1 MKDIKRISVWI
12 PIIIALFFVAGM
24 TVGGLLTRNRGVSS
38 ANKKF
43 ATILNLIENEYV
55 DKVNLDSLLEETLP
69 QLLSNLDPH
78 SSYIPKA
85 DLQGVNAELEG
96 SFSGVGV
103 QFMVNNDTV
112 TVIEVVSGGP
122 SEKVGLMAGDRI
134 ISVDGENIAG
144 ISITNDE
151 VMKKLKGDAGT
162 KVTLGIKRANSK
174 KTLKFVITRGP
185 VPVTT
190 IDSSYL
196 LNDSTGYIKVN
207 RFGRNTYDEF
217 LTSLILLKEDGAK
230 NYVVD
235 LRGNT
240 GGFME
245 MAILMANEFLQP
257 RSVIVAKKGRDGKN
271 DEIFF
276 SDGSGA
282 FKDDG
287 LVILLDEYS
296 ASSSEI
302 FAGAIQ
308 DNDRGLIIGRRSFGK
323 GLIQR
328 QAELPDSSAI
338 RLTIARY
345 YTPSG
350 RCIQRDYADAQTY
363 RNDLIERY
371 NHGELF
377 AEDSVKLNIN
387 DSYKTVTGRTVYGG
401 GGIMPDIYIPVD
413 TSGITNYYINVVNA
427 GLMQRFA
434 FEYCDM
440 NRERL
445 SETDNILKVLPAD
458 DTLLRMFVNFAAQNG
473 IPARWYYINI
483 SHDLIVNQLK
493 ALIARDIIGNHAYY
507 EIINRNDNAVERAVA
522 EISRG
527 NAKSPITGKKNDKT
541 VK

>member
-527 NAKSPITGKKNDKT
+527 NAKSPITGKKTTKP
-541 VK
+541 

>member
-55 DKVNLDSLLEETLP
+55 DKVDLDSLLEETLP

-287 LVILLDEYS
+287 LVVLLDEYS

-527 NAKSPITGKKNDKT
+527 NAKSPITGKKTTKP
-541 VK
+541 

>member
-24 TVGGLLTRNRGVSS
+24 MVGGLLTRNRGVSS

-55 DKVNLDSLLEETLP
+55 DNVDLDSLLEATLP

-134 ISVDGENIAG
+134 VSVDGENIAG
-144 ISITNDE
+144 VGIANEE

-174 KTLKFVITRGP
+174 KNLKFVVTRGP

-196 LNDSTGYIKVN
+196 LNDSVGYIKVN

-282 FKDDG
+282 FKDAG
-287 LVILLDEYS
+287 LVVLLDEYS

-387 DSYKTVTGRTVYGG
+387 DSYKTVNGRTVYGG

-507 EIINRNDNAVERAVA
+507 EIINQTDNAVDRAIG

-527 NAKSPITGKKNDKT
+527 NAKYPITGKTSTKT
-541 VK
+541 VE

>member
-1 MKDIKRISVWI
+1 MAV
-12 PIIIALFFVAGM
+12 PLLIAIFFILGM
-24 TVGGLLTRNRGVSS
+24 MTGGFLSQNRGVTS

-43 ATILNLIENEYV
+43 ANILNLIENEYV
-55 DKVNLDSLLEETLP
+55 DNVDLDSLLEVTLP
-69 QLLSNLDPH
+69 QLLANLDPH
-78 SSYIPKA
+78 SSYIPKSE
-85 DLQGVNAELEG
+85 LQGVNDELEG

-103 QFMVNNDTV
+103 QFMINNDTV
-112 TVIEVVSGGP
+112 TVIEVISGGP

-134 ISVDGENIAG
+134 VTVDGKNIAG
-144 ISITNDE
+144 TGITNDE
-151 VMKKLKGDAGT
+151 VMKLLKGDADT
-162 KVTLGIKRANSK
+162 RVKLGIKRASSK
-174 KTLKFVITRGP
+174 KTLEFTVTRGP

-190 IDSSYL
+190 VDSSYL
-196 LNDSTGYIKVN
+196 LNDSTGYIKIN

-217 LTSLILLKEDGAK
+217 LTSMILLKEDGAS
-230 NYVVD
+230 NFVID

-245 MAILMANEFLQP
+245 MAILMANEFLNP
-257 RSVIVAKKGRDGKN
+257 HSVIVAKKGHEGKN

-282 FKDDG
+282 FKEAG
-287 LVILLDEYS
+287 LVVLIDEYS
-296 ASSSEI
+296 ASASEI

-350 RCIQRDYADAQTY
+350 RCIQRDYANAVTY

-377 AEDSVKLNIN
+377 AEDSVKLNID
-387 DSYKTVTGRTVYGG
+387 DSYITANGRTVYGG
-401 GGIMPDIYIPVD
+401 GGIMPDIYVPVD
-413 TSGITNYYINVVNA
+413 TSGITSYYLNVFNA
-427 GLMQRFA
+427 GLLQRFA
-434 FEYCDM
+434 FEFCDSH
-440 NRERL
+440 RDEL
-445 SETDNILKVLPAD
+445 TEADDILKVLPSD
-458 DTLLRMFVNFAAQNG
+458 DVLLRQFCDYASRNG

-493 ALIARDIIGNHAYY
+493 ALIARDIIGNHAFY
-507 EIINRNDNAVERAVA
+507 EIINTTDNAIEKAVN
-522 EISRG
+522 EIGSG
-527 NAKSPITGKKNDKT
+527 NAKAPVKDNKTKSSKK
-541 VK
+541 